1 MAELRCWPAQARTS
15 AVHLILKVLV
25 WVHVCCLAFVTAKHA
40 PTNDMSRF
48 LRPPEHL
55 CSLRDKA
62 RSMQERPGG
71 VVPSVGHVACG
82 GGDLVVLGR
91 QERPHAA
98 PA

>member
-1 MAELRCWPAQARTS
+1 MAELRCRPAQARTS

-25 WVHVCCLAFVTAKHA
+25 WVHVYCLALVTAKHA
-40 PTNDMSRF
+40 PTNDISSF

-55 CSLRDKA
+55 CSLRDMA
-62 RSMQERPGG
+62 RYMQERPGG
-71 VVPSVGHVACG
+71 VIPSVGHVAC